1 MLIPTVATLATVAR
15 QKLIGVQFIKM
26 TPTFIHNDLQ
36 QQPSPRPAA
45 CWQQT
50 VFHLSLRI
58 IRMIIVPYFIQ
69 QMSRCA
75 QSVVSL
81 CCAAPESLFF
91 ITRCHQICSAIK
103 IFTLI
108 RSENAAAVISWSWP
122 PLPR

>member
-1 MLIPTVATLATVAR
+1 MATLATVAR

-45 CWQQT
+45 CWQT

-75 QSVVSL
+75 QSVVS
-81 CCAAPESLFF
+81 PGRG
-91 ITRCHQICSAIK
+91 TRVI
-103 IFTLI
+103 IFHYKMSPNL
-108 RSENAAAVISWSWP
+108 
-122 PLPR
+122 